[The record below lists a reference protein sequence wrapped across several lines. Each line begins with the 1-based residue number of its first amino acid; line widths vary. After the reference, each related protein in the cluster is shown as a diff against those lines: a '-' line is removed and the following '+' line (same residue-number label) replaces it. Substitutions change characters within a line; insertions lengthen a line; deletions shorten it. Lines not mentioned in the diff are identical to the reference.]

1 VGWGRGQCAHA
12 CVYVW
17 DGWGVAAG
25 MGVYVGVGL
34 SASVRARACM
44 RVCAFAC
51 ERVNMD
57 VNVAASSPP
66 HACVHATAP
75 THASAPALTPSL
87 PWPRILS

>member
-1 VGWGRGQCAHA
+1 MGEGAVRA
-12 CVYVW
+12 CVCVRM
-17 DGWGVAAG
+17 GWVGCVAAG

-51 ERVNMD
+51 ERVNMNL
-57 VNVAASSPP
+57 NVAASSPP